1 MRLLRDTWILFIY
14 NARTTLRNPAWVLIG
29 LMQPALYLLLYAP
42 LLNPLTKAPG
52 FPPGGGLAIFTPA
65 AIVMISLYGPVL
77 AGYTLISQ
85 LRAGEIERLCVTPV
99 SRLALLLGS
108 VATNVALLIVQGSL
122 LVAVALV
129 LGLRLQ
135 GGAGVGLALVMLVL
149 MGVLL
154 ASCST
159 ALALV
164 FKNEG
169 PLGTSVQFL
178 SGPLLLLSGILLPL
192 SLAPDWLR
200 NIAAFNPLSY
210 VIDTMRALFTGS
222 LGGPTVLKGFAIIVP
237 LTVLALWWAARSY
250 RKVVA

>member
-1 MRLLRDTWILFIY
+1 
-14 NARTTLRNPAWVLIG
+14 
-29 LMQPALYLLLYAP
+29 
-42 LLNPLTKAPG
+42 
-52 FPPGGGLAIFTPA
+52 
-65 AIVMISLYGPVL
+65 
-77 AGYTLISQ
+77 
-85 LRAGEIERLCVTPV
+85 
-99 SRLALLLGS
+99 
-108 VATNVALLIVQGSL
+108 
-122 LVAVALV
+122 
-129 LGLRLQ
+129 
-135 GGAGVGLALVMLVL
+135 VL

-222 LGGPTVLKGFAIIVP
+222 LVSPTVLKGFAIIVP
-237 LTVLALWWAARSY
+237 LTVFALWWAARSY